1 MGFVDDLKDAVLG
14 PEEITEGET
23 WEDRLQPAAYT
34 PPSGVRITFDYE
46 AISYKFAHKTSVY
59 EFPDADG
66 SLVQDRGVGG
76 RRFPWRIFLTGG
88 DYDKQAGVFEAALA
102 ERGIA
107 QLETPLYGTHN
118 VIPVGDISRRDDLKR
133 QANQA
138 VFEVVFFKTIG
149 VAYPDE
155 QDDPANAALTALDL
169 FGDAGAAE
177 FASTLSVDSVSE
189 EQGILDTVNG
199 LLADVSDQ
207 LSKIA
212 AVQEVVSD
220 QFQEVE
226 STINAAIDTLVAEPL
241 DLAVATQQLIQLPG
255 TALANISDRLTA
267 YGNLAGNIFGA
278 SDTISEPGGPG
289 GFGPQIESRTGV
301 GNDAQEPNK
310 FHARDLFAMSYV
322 SGAVLSTLYT
332 NTDQGSA
339 IATTGVN
346 RRRAD
351 AARTGVVAGDNA
363 FSTAAQAVAAAEAL
377 LNQLAALI
385 AWRDANYKNISG
397 GNLSESEQ
405 ANFIS
410 TPGNTDGGGA
420 IRHLQDAVS
429 LAAGFLLDLSFSLA
443 RAKRFKLQSR
453 RSIVDLCAE
462 LYGNVDESLDFF
474 INSNNFTGD
483 EILEI
488 PRGRDIVYYV

>member
-1 MGFVDDLKDAVLG
+1 MGFVDEIKDAVLG
-14 PEEITEGET
+14 PEEIDEGET

-46 AISYKFAHKTSVY
+46 DIQYKFAHKTSVY

-66 SLVQDRGVGG
+66 SLVQDHGAGG
-76 RRFPWRIFLTGG
+76 RRFPKRIFFSGG
-88 DYDKQAGVFEAALA
+88 DYDRQAEVFEAALA
-102 ERGIA
+102 ERGIGL
-107 QLETPLYGTHN
+107 LESPLYGTHN
-118 VIPVGDISRRDDLKR
+118 VIPVGDITRRDDLKR

-138 VFEVVFFKTIG
+138 VFEVVFFATIG
-149 VAYPDE
+149 VAYPTE
-155 QDDPANAALTALDL
+155 QDDPASAALTALEL

-177 FASTLSVDSVSE
+177 FASSLSADSVSE
-189 EQGILDTVNG
+189 QQGILDTTND

-207 LSKIA
+207 LGKIA

-255 TALANISDRLTA
+255 TAMANIGDRLDA
-267 YGNLAGNIFGA
+267 YGNLAGNIFNA
-278 SDTISEPGGPG
+278 TDSVSEPGGPG
-289 GFGPQIESRTGV
+289 GLGPQIESRTGV

-310 FHARDLFAMSYV
+310 FHTRALFATSYL
-322 SGAVLSTLYT
+322 SGAVLSTIYT
-332 NTDQGSA
+332 RTDKGSA

-346 RRRAD
+346 RRVAD
-351 AARTGVVAGDNA
+351 ADRTGVVARDSA

-377 LNQLAALI
+377 LDQLAALI

-397 GNLSESEQ
+397 GNLTAAEQ
-405 ANFIS
+405 ADFIS
-410 TPGNTDGGGA
+410 NPGNTDPAGS

-443 RAKRFKLQSR
+443 RAQRFTLQSP

-474 INSNNFTGD
+474 IDSNDFTAE
-483 EILEI
+483 EIHEI
-488 PRGRDIVYYV
+488 PRGRSIVYYV